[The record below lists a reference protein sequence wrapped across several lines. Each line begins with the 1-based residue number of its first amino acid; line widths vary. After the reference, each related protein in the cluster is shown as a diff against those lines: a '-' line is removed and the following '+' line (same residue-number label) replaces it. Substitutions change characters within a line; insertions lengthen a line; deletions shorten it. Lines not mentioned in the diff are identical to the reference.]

1 MKIKEKLIKGYVIL
15 SNIYIYI
22 TFMTVMILYTGLN
35 AGSAIISTI
44 YTVASAI
51 SSNFVIMFI
60 VIFSVI
66 LCEINNDEKLT
77 NLLIANRI
85 ITIIIGIALF
95 VFIE

>member
-1 MKIKEKLIKGYVIL
+1 MKMKEKLIKCYVIL
-15 SNIYIYI
+15 SHIYIYI

-44 YTVASAI
+44 YTVTSAI